1 MNQFVCI
8 YSIYRMYHGD
18 RSAVKDRRNGI
29 CIMERRKAREAVMEL
44 LFEHEFKK
52 DEDPAEAVRL
62 AEESREA
69 ETDAYVESVY
79 FGVLD
84 KVEEIDA
91 LIASRAIGWKTSR
104 MTKLSLSVMR
114 LATYEMKYCEDIPF
128 TVSINEAVEL
138 SKKFDDEKA
147 PAFINGVL
155 NGVAEELGLKDTADA

>member
-1 MNQFVCI
+1 
-8 YSIYRMYHGD
+8 
-18 RSAVKDRRNGI
+18 
-29 CIMERRKAREAVMEL
+29 MEL

-52 DEDPAEAVRL
+52 DEDPAEAIRL

-69 ETDAYVESVY
+69 ETDAYVETVY

-84 KVEEIDA
+84 KLEEIDA
-91 LIASRAIGWKTSR
+91 LISSRAIGWKTSR

-114 LATYEMKYCEDIPF
+114 LAIYEMKYCDDIPF

-155 NGVAEELGLKDTADA
+155 NGVAEELGLKEANDA

>member
-1 MNQFVCI
+1 
-8 YSIYRMYHGD
+8 
-18 RSAVKDRRNGI
+18 
-29 CIMERRKAREAVMEL
+29 MEL

-69 ETDAYVESVY
+69 ETDAYVETVY

-84 KVEEIDA
+84 KLEEIDA
-91 LIASRAIGWKTSR
+91 LIAARAIGWKTSR

-147 PAFINGVL
+147 PAFINSVL
-155 NGVAEELGLKDTADA
+155 NGIAEELGLKDTADA

>member
-1 MNQFVCI
+1 
-8 YSIYRMYHGD
+8 
-18 RSAVKDRRNGI
+18 
-29 CIMERRKAREAVMEL
+29 MEL

-69 ETDAYVESVY
+69 ETDAYVETVY

-84 KVEEIDA
+84 KLEEIDA
-91 LIASRAIGWKTSR
+91 LIAARAIGWKTSR

-155 NGVAEELGLKDTADA
+155 NGIAEELGLKDMADA

>member
-1 MNQFVCI
+1 
-8 YSIYRMYHGD
+8 
-18 RSAVKDRRNGI
+18 
-29 CIMERRKAREAVMEL
+29 MEL

-52 DEDPAEAVRL
+52 DEDPAEAIRL

-69 ETDAYVESVY
+69 ETDAYVETVY

-84 KVEEIDA
+84 KLEEIDA
-91 LIASRAIGWKTSR
+91 LISSRAIGWKTSR

-114 LATYEMKYCEDIPF
+114 LAIYEMKYCDDIPF

-155 NGVAEELGLKDTADA
+155 NGIAEELGLKEANDA